1 MCPSLALPNA
11 RPAVSTDPGERLG
24 GGAAWAEAWVRR
36 GPRRRPRRGPRRGFY
51 FGSCYS
57 SVVFR
62 SELARLTNKQALF

>member
-36 GPRRRPRRGPRRGFY
+36 GPRRGFY